1 MILNGATEGEIM
13 GNLRLRLEGFHPQI
27 DEDVVGM
34 FSLTH
39 DGILGQKKKWS
50 FV

>member
-13 GNLRLRLEGFHPQI
+13 GNLGLRLAGFHPQI

-34 FSLTH
+34 FSTH